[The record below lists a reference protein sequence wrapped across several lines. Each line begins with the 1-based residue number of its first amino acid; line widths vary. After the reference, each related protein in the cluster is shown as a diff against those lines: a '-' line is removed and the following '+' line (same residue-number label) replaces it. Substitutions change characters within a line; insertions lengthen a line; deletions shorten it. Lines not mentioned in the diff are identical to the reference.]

1 MDLGRRRSAGLS
13 TSRPGCNSDAFRI
26 SETGSATNGES
37 STVLLRRR
45 SKLTGAVAI
54 VCDVVVAGR
63 GVGAFVA
70 SRVKIAIADRHVEAS
85 ICTLCD
91 FDFVLCRRVPGV
103 VANALAMF
111 IQVVLEWC
119 GLPALAVIIREARGS
134 AGTARYPDDQPSVSQ
149 LNAATIARAARA
161 RGKRIIVVERE
172 RAMALRRDVLGNRP
186 GQAFVVT
193 AAGPGGAESCIAV
206 GTLAPGTILC
216 SFTLDR

>member
-1 MDLGRRRSAGLS
+1 M
-13 TSRPGCNSDAFRI
+13 
-26 SETGSATNGES
+26 
-37 STVLLRRR
+37 
-45 SKLTGAVAI
+45 
-54 VCDVVVAGR
+54 AGR

-70 SRVKIAIADRHVEAS
+70 GRVKIAIADRHVEAS

-103 VANALAMF
+103 VANALATF

-134 AGTARYPDDQPSVSQ
+134 AGTARYPDDQPPVSQ
-149 LNAATIARAARA
+149 LNAATIARAVRA
-161 RGKRIIVVERE
+161 RSKRIIVVERE